1 MFNKVGFLRRLFIGS
16 LLSLV
21 GVSAMSQDLQLDL
34 TATSEIAAGEYD
46 LDTQYMGSS
55 FYGRGNVA
63 GIYQLQTDGV
73 DMGNVAEIQQ
83 IDGVTNLAMIWQQG
97 FNNEAH
103 IFQEAGENNVA
114 RLSQLGSGHYAYLS
128 QSGGSD
134 NTMFVQMVGTSARI
148 EASQVDAISNSLWV
162 VLNAGSQLF
171 ITQTGEGNNFSTV
184 LSPGTIMTVIQ
195 TGP

>member
-1 MFNKVGFLRRLFIGS
+1 MAQAL
-16 LLSLV
+16 
-21 GVSAMSQDLQLDL
+21 DLDL
-34 TATSEIAAGEYD
+34 TSTSDLVTGEYD
-46 LDTQYMGSS
+46 LDYQYMGSS
-55 FYGRGNVA
+55 FYGNGNVA
-63 GIYQLQTDGV
+63 GIYQQQANDV
-73 DMGNVAEIQQ
+73 DLGNVAEIQQ

-103 IFQEAGENNVA
+103 IFQESGENNVA

-184 LSPGTIMTVIQ
+184 LSPGTVMNVIQ